1 MTTSAEPPGED
12 PTEPPEGDSAERPGQ
27 GRAGSPTEKHTGPAK
42 QGPADPAA
50 KDGTEPSGEA
60 PAEGPAEPEN
70 ERAADAPAEDGTGQ
84 AEPDPAD
91 SGAGAGAE
99 PAEQDPADNATAPAA
114 EAAAEDTAGPHAA
127 DSTEQPEH
135 DPADNATAPA
145 AEAPAEDTA
154 EHPPG
159 PQAEDVAE
167 QAGHDPAEPLVVPAP
182 PQRSYRWLKVLAA
195 TTALLVL
202 AVAGGVWYLYQRLD
216 GNITT
221 DTVTETELKVHASER
236 PTEGPTSAENILL
249 LGSDNRG
256 DGNGKYGED
265 SGTQRSDTA
274 ILLHLAADRRTATAM
289 SIPRDLMAH
298 VPSCAKPKGGMTEPK
313 FEQFNWAFQF
323 GGAACTIRTVED
335 MTGIR
340 IDHHLIVDF
349 SGFKKIVDAIHGVD
363 VCLSEPVHDSK
374 AHLDLPAGRQT
385 LNGEQALGYVRARHG
400 FGDGSDTERMDR
412 QQGFL
417 GSLFSKVSSNGV
429 LLNPGKVYP
438 VLSAATSS
446 LTADPGLDS
455 LSELYGLAR
464 DLQRIPSGQLRFL
477 TVPREQYTQDINRDQ
492 LVQPEADQLFA
503 ALRDDVAV
511 TVTPD
516 GHKDSGK
523 SGTPATGTPTPG
535 SGTPATPVP
544 TYRGTTADA
553 DICGKAG

>member
-1 MTTSAEPPGED
+1 MGGDVTTSAEPPKEE
-12 PTEPPEGDSAERPGQ
+12 PTEPV
-27 GRAGSPTEKHTGPAK
+27 
-42 QGPADPAA
+42 
-50 KDGTEPSGEA
+50 A
-60 PAEGPAEPEN
+60 PRRN
-70 ERAADAPAEDGTGQ
+70 
-84 AEPDPAD
+84 
-91 SGAGAGAE
+91 
-99 PAEQDPADNATAPAA
+99 
-114 EAAAEDTAGPHAA
+114 
-127 DSTEQPEH
+127 
-135 DPADNATAPA
+135 
-145 AEAPAEDTA
+145 
-154 EHPPG
+154 
-159 PQAEDVAE
+159 
-167 QAGHDPAEPLVVPAP
+167 
-182 PQRSYRWLKVLAA
+182 YRWLQILAA
-195 TTALLVL
+195 ATALLVL
-202 AVAGGVWYLYQRLD
+202 ALAGGIWFLYHRLD

-221 DTVTETELKVHASER
+221 DRVTETELKVHASQR
-236 PTEGPTSAENILL
+236 PPQGPTSAENILL

-274 ILLHLAADRRTATAM
+274 ILLHLAADRHSATAM

-298 VPSCAKPKGGMTEPK
+298 VPSCARPKGGETDPR
-313 FEQFNWAFQF
+313 FEQFNWAFEF

-349 SGFKKIVDAIHGVD
+349 SGFKKIVNAVNGVD
-363 VCLSEPVHDSK
+363 VCLAEPVHDTK

-429 LLNPGKVYP
+429 LLNPTKVYP

-464 DLQRIPSGQLRFL
+464 DIQRIPAGQLRFL
-477 TVPREQYTQDINRDQ
+477 TVPREQYTQDRNRDQ
-492 LVQPEADQLFA
+492 LVQPAADRLFA
-503 ALRDDVAV
+503 ALRDDVTVA
-511 TVTPD
+511 VTPD
-516 GHKDSGK
+516 GHPDSGK
-523 SGTPATGTPTPG
+523 PGATGSPAPGGTTSTPA
-535 SGTPATPVP
+535 P

-553 DICGKAG
+553 DICGKA

>member
-1 MTTSAEPPGED
+1 MGGDVTTSAEPPEEEPTD
-12 PTEPPEGDSAERPGQ
+12 P
-27 GRAGSPTEKHTGPAK
+27 
-42 QGPADPAA
+42 
-50 KDGTEPSGEA
+50 
-60 PAEGPAEPEN
+60 
-70 ERAADAPAEDGTGQ
+70 
-84 AEPDPAD
+84 
-91 SGAGAGAE
+91 
-99 PAEQDPADNATAPAA
+99 
-114 EAAAEDTAGPHAA
+114 
-127 DSTEQPEH
+127 
-135 DPADNATAPA
+135 
-145 AEAPAEDTA
+145 
-154 EHPPG
+154 
-159 PQAEDVAE
+159 V
-167 QAGHDPAEPLVVPAP
+167 P
-182 PQRSYRWLKVLAA
+182 PQRNYRWLKILSAA
-195 TTALLVL
+195 TALLVL
-202 AVAGGVWYLYQRLD
+202 ALAGGIWFLYHRLD

-221 DTVTETELKVHASER
+221 DRTTETELKVHASER

-256 DGNGKYGED
+256 DGNEKYGED

-274 ILLHLAADRRTATAM
+274 ILLHLAADRHSATAM

-298 VPSCAKPKGGMTEPK
+298 VPSCAKPGGGKTEPR
-313 FEQFNWAFQF
+313 FEQFNWAFEF

-349 SGFKKIVDAIHGVD
+349 SGFKKIVNAVNGVD
-363 VCLSEPVHDSK
+363 VCLAEPVHDTK

-429 LLNPGKVYP
+429 LLNPTKVYP

-464 DLQRIPSGQLRFL
+464 DIQRIPAGQLRFL
-477 TVPREQYTQDINRDQ
+477 TVPREQYTQDHNRDQ
-492 LVQPEADQLFA
+492 LVQPDADRLFA
-503 ALRDDVAV
+503 ALRDDAAVA
-511 TVTPD
+511 VTPD
-516 GHKDSGK
+516 GHPDSGK
-523 SGTPATGTPTPG
+523 PGATGTPAPG
-535 SGTPATPVP
+535 GTKNTPAP

-553 DICGKAG
+553 DICGNA

>member
-1 MTTSAEPPGED
+1 MGGDVATSAEPP
-12 PTEPPEGDSAERPGQ
+12 
-27 GRAGSPTEKHTGPAK
+27 
-42 QGPADPAA
+42 
-50 KDGTEPSGEA
+50 
-60 PAEGPAEPEN
+60 
-70 ERAADAPAEDGTGQ
+70 AEDRTD
-84 AEPDPAD
+84 DPV
-91 SGAGAGAE
+91 
-99 PAEQDPADNATAPAA
+99 P
-114 EAAAEDTAGPHAA
+114 PH
-127 DSTEQPEH
+127 
-135 DPADNATAPA
+135 
-145 AEAPAEDTA
+145 
-154 EHPPG
+154 
-159 PQAEDVAE
+159 
-167 QAGHDPAEPLVVPAP
+167 
-182 PQRSYRWLKVLAA
+182 RSYRWLKILAVA
-195 TTALLVL
+195 TALLVL
-202 AVAGGVWYLYQRLD
+202 AFAGGVYYLYQRLD

-236 PTEGPTSAENILL
+236 PTQGPTSAENILL

-256 DGNGKYGED
+256 DGNEKYGED

-274 ILLHLAADRRTATAM
+274 ILLHLAADRHSATAM

-298 VPSCAKPKGGMTEPK
+298 VPSCAKANGGRTEPK
-313 FEQFNWAFQF
+313 FEQFNWAFEF

-349 SGFKKIVDAIHGVD
+349 SGFKKIVNAINGVD
-363 VCLSEPVHDSK
+363 VCLAEPVHDTK

-429 LLNPGKVYP
+429 LLNPTKVYP

-464 DLQRIPSGQLRFL
+464 DIQKIPAGQLRFL
-477 TVPREQYTQDINRDQ
+477 TVPREQYALDHNRDQ
-492 LVQPEADQLFA
+492 LVQPAADQLFA
-503 ALRDDVAV
+503 ALRDDIAV

-516 GHKDSGK
+516 GK
-523 SGTPATGTPTPG
+523 SQGTDGSDGRPPATATPSPGSTPTAG
-535 SGTPATPVP
+535 GTRATPPP

-553 DICGKAG
+553 DICGKAR